1 MSFFVVKGEPPDFSK
16 AFSHFLNNLYKLY
29 INASHRRVFFITQFR
44 KSTYSLYLSHFYFF
58 IGLYLPF
65 ITFAFYF
72 LIGLYLPFFTYIIS
86 NFKGIFNWQF
96 VKSDYD
102 FIVKKAD
109 FTNDFPKTYLQDVFD
124 VI

>member
-1 MSFFVVKGEPPDFSK
+1 MSTRNTAV
-16 AFSHFLNNLYKLY
+16 
-29 INASHRRVFFITQFR
+29 
-44 KSTYSLYLSHFYFF
+44 YFF
-58 IGLYLPF
+58 IFCSDYVSDPLKSGL
-65 ITFAFYF
+65 TFHWIVPSFHKLSNFYF

-86 NFKGIFNWQF
+86 NSGGIFNWQF